1 MKNKPIKTNI
11 NDLEKDLDLLND
23 ETYLIISNE
32 DNKDLII
39 DFPYI
44 PFIGNMKM
52 KLLNA
57 YKLYFSI
64 DGLLSKDVIIP
75 EDMLFYYINLFLSA
89 KSEIEYSNIK
99 LFAKHQFKEGSKI
112 EFSPDKAGRIKI
124 GVIDSINTKYYGIYY
139 RILKKDG
146 TLGKKELTLYGGV
159 DYKLLDR
166 DFIDYSKLL
175 KA

>member
-1 MKNKPIKTNI
+1 MKNKPIETNI

-39 DFPYI
+39 DFAYI
-44 PFIGNMKM
+44 PFMGNMKM

-75 EDMLFYYINLFLSA
+75 EDMLFYYVNLFLSA
-89 KSEIEYSNIK
+89 KSQN
-99 LFAKHQFKEGSKI
+99 LGQGSYH
-112 EFSPDKAGRIKI
+112 SMS
-124 GVIDSINTKYYGIYY
+124 V
-139 RILKKDG
+139 
-146 TLGKKELTLYGGV
+146 
-159 DYKLLDR
+159 
-166 DFIDYSKLL
+166 
-175 KA
+175 